1 MSNFDIELDDAAVR
15 ESLRQLKRDY
25 TSRREYKVG
34 SNVEY
39 SVYLEF
45 GTRDMPPYPF
55 VRPAIREFEAGPD
68 QFVRKHTGV
77 EVDEIESADRIV
89 QVIAFAFETAIS
101 QNANANAP
109 DRSPGTDPEHPV
121 VQTGTLVNSIQAE
134 RIL

>member
-1 MSNFDIELDDAAVR
+1 MVSFEIDIDDAAVR
-15 ESLRQLKRDY
+15 QSLRELKDDY

-55 VRPAIREFEAGPD
+55 VRPAVKEFEAGPE
-68 QFVRKHTGV
+68 QFVRKHSGV
-77 EVDEIESADRIV
+77 EVDELESAD
-89 QVIAFAFETAIS
+89 QVVKTVAFAFETAIT

-109 DRSPGTDPEHPV
+109 DRSPGTNPEHPV

-134 RIL
+134 RVR